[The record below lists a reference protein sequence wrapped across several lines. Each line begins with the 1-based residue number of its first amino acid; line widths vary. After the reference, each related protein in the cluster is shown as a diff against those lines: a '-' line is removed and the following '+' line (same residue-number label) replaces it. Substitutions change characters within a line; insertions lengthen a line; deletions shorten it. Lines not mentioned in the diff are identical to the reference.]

1 MVSIDC
7 LKKYFVMVKF
17 GLLLIFTILYILC
30 MLGFYYNV
38 YAMDWRAKGL
48 WRLGLL
54 KKTKLPQSNGQLLI
68 IEKLVTTLLRIEVI
82 FFFLSFS
89 FLLLGTKI
97 FFYSLQSHTSKVSGT
112 IWLSKPQDCIE
123 TDAVQSFLNSM
134 QLVKKGAYDEYVLKN
149 ILKGSTV
156 YKIKHST
163 LSKTE

>member
-17 GLLLIFTILYILC
+17 GLLLIFTLLYILC

-82 FFFLSFS
+82 FFFCHLVFYFLEPKFS
-89 FLLLGTKI
+89 
-97 FFYSLQSHTSKVSGT
+97 
-112 IWLSKPQDCIE
+112 
-123 TDAVQSFLNSM
+123 
-134 QLVKKGAYDEYVLKN
+134 
-149 ILKGSTV
+149 STV
-156 YKIKHST
+156 YSRTHRKYPERFGYQSLKIV
-163 LSKTE
+163 